1 MIRSDVTL
9 KQLRYLVALADFEHF
24 RHAAESC
31 GISQPSFSV
40 QLQNLEG
47 ILGARLVERSRRG
60 VFFTPLGREVVA
72 RARRVVFEAQSI
84 QDYTI
89 AAVQGLTGTIRLG
102 VNATLGPYL
111 LPRVLAALHR
121 EHPDTKLYIRES
133 KPTSLE
139 TELGTGVHDVI
150 LAQPPV
156 HNADFDSAPLFT
168 EPVFLA
174 VSAGHPLAGRTHVSV
189 ADLKGLPVLSLTP
202 EYHLHDQVHSLCET
216 FGARLIRDY
225 EGTSLDALRQ
235 MVAMDMGTTFL
246 PALYAQSEISE
257 LGDVVTVPL
266 KGRRISRSIGLV
278 WRNGAGKS
286 SGYVDLARFI
296 RGVVQNDFK
305 GLCQVVMSR
314 RDQDLRPVQATISA
328 A

>member
-1 MIRSDVTL
+1 MTQSEVTL
-9 KQLRYLVALADFEHF
+9 KQLRYLVALADFKHF

-40 QLQNLEG
+40 QLQNLES
-47 ILGARLVERSRRG
+47 ILGARLVERSRGG
-60 VFFTPLGREVVA
+60 VIFTPLGREVVA
-72 RARRVVFEAQSI
+72 RARRVLFEAQSI
-84 QDYTI
+84 KDF
-89 AAVQGLTGTIRLG
+89 AAVAVQGLAGTIRLG

-139 TELGTGVHDVI
+139 TELAAGLHDVI
-150 LAQPPV
+150 LAQSPV
-156 HNADFDSAPLFT
+156 HNADFNTAPLFS
-168 EPVFLA
+168 EPIFLA
-174 VSAGHPLAGRTHVSV
+174 VSADHPLAGHTHVSV
-189 ADLKGLPVLSLTP
+189 EDLKELPVLSLSP
-202 EYHLHDQVHSLCET
+202 EYHLHDQVHALCET

-257 LGDVVTVPL
+257 LGDVVTIPL

-278 WRNGAGKS
+278 WRKGAGGS
-286 SGYVDLARFI
+286 SGYADLAGFI
-296 RGVVQNDFK
+296 RDVVRKDFK
-305 GLCQVVMSR
+305 ILVP
-314 RDQDLRPVQATISA
+314 DH
-328 A
+328 